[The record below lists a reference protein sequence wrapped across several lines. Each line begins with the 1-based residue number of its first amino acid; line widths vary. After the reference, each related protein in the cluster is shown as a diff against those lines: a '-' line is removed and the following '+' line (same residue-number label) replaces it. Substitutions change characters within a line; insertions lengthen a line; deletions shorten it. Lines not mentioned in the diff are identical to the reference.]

1 VWLEAVRLGP
11 DVAQPTTDGREML
24 LVRRTEPERDV
35 LMILAP
41 LGLQLRPQPPPRIR
55 APPPFDDPPRLAKR
69 RRMSLLTIVP
79 PMPGAERRFK
89 PFVDFLRDAGWETEF
104 VRLEWVGSQ
113 PNFDSHA
120 LFPQVDAQTAGK
132 VVMGFSLGA
141 LYSHLG
147 AVRARHLILGSI
159 SPFFLED
166 DDEPRRWRISYR
178 AGNADI
184 PADVLV
190 GATEDAQMHRR
201 AAAVRDFY
209 RHRTYTV
216 VHDAEHELW
225 HPNYLQAIKAALDRL
240 GARTTAPT

>member
-1 VWLEAVRLGP
+1 MP
-11 DVAQPTTDGREML
+11 
-24 LVRRTEPERDV
+24 
-35 LMILAP
+35 
-41 LGLQLRPQPPPRIR
+41 
-55 APPPFDDPPRLAKR
+55 
-69 RRMSLLTIVP
+69 LLTIVP

-89 PFVDFLRDAGWETEF
+89 PFVDFVQAAGWETEF

-166 DDEPRRWRISYR
+166 DDEPHRWRISYR
-178 AGNADI
+178 AGNADT

-216 VHDAEHELW
+216 VHDAGHELW